1 MKNKVKKKWI
11 THEEL
16 HNDMMKDPEYVKEYN
31 KLKTE
36 FQIAQIMINIRKKNN
51 ITQEELAEK
60 LATGQAAISRL
71 ESGNSN
77 TSIALL
83 QRVARAFDTKF
94 TITIQ

>member
-1 MKNKVKKKWI
+1 
-11 THEEL
+11 
-16 HNDMMKDPEYVKEYN
+16 MKDPEYVKEYN

-36 FQIAQIMINIRKKNN
+36 FEIAQIMINLRKKHDL
-51 ITQEELAEK
+51 TQEEFAQK
-60 LATGQAAISRL
+60 MNTGQAAISRL
-71 ESGNSN
+71 ESGNTN